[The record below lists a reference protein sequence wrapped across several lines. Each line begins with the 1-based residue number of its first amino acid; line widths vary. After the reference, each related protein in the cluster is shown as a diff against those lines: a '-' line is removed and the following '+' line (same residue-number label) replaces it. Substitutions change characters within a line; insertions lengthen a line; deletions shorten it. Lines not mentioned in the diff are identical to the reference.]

1 MAAARSGAEAAAARL
16 EGAGEEEETETA
28 AAAAGENEV
37 VDGGGGAGG
46 AAAAGGESEEEDEEE
61 DDDEDDENED
71 EDVFEVE
78 KILDMKTEGVSARRR
93 LPSPLAALRG
103 PRRHRERLLGPPA
116 AGGRHRAAESG
127 GPGAGSG
134 SVLGYAPVPR
144 AGSPGAAVQ
153 SSGVTRPCWL
163 RGASS
168 RLGRKSGGTPR
179 LFANFFLSAARSC
192 ALRCAR
198 AAAVPGWAARLWEG
212 RSEQAD
218 LLRLK

>member
-28 AAAAGENEV
+28 AAAGENEV
-37 VDGGGGAGG
+37 VDGGGAAGG

-127 GPGAGSG
+127 GPGARSG

-144 AGSPGAAVQ
+144 AGSPGAAV
-153 SSGVTRPCWL
+153 
-163 RGASS
+163 
-168 RLGRKSGGTPR
+168 
-179 LFANFFLSAARSC
+179 
-192 ALRCAR
+192 
-198 AAAVPGWAARLWEG
+198 
-212 RSEQAD
+212 
-218 LLRLK
+218 